1 MDLLFDQVSNVA
13 LGSIKTFASHVDPE
27 VSEEIVVTAYDNG
40 INYFDVCDPFMSE
53 RAERELGRIFAKKGW
68 PRRSYFVS
76 TRVFWHRNDMCN
88 LSRKEIL
95 ESVKGVVNR
104 TMFFLYC
111 LILSEEKHH
120 LCHPIY
126 GVYAIADL

>member
-1 MDLLFDQVSNVA
+1 MDVPFSLGQVSNVA

-27 VSEEIVVTAYDNG
+27 VSEAIVVTAYENG

-95 ESVKGVVNR
+95 ESVKGLANH
-104 TMFFLYC
+104 TMFLYC
-111 LILSEEKHH
+111 LILS
-120 LCHPIY
+120 L
-126 GVYAIADL
+126 

>member
-13 LGSIKTFASHVDPE
+13 LGSIKTFASHVDPD
-27 VSEEIVVTAYDNG
+27 VSEEIVVTAYENG
-40 INYFDVCDPFMSE
+40 INYFVVCDPFMSE

-95 ESVKGVVNR
+95 ESVKGVANR
-104 TMFFLYC
+104 TMFFFVLFNF
-111 LILSEEKHH
+111 I
-120 LCHPIY
+120 
-126 GVYAIADL
+126 

>member
-1 MDLLFDQVSNVA
+1 MA

-27 VSEEIVVTAYDNG
+27 VSEAIVVTAYENG

-95 ESVKGVVNR
+95 ESVKGVANH
-104 TMFFLYC
+104 TMFC
-111 LILSEEKHH
+111 LISFMKKSIT
-120 LCHPIY
+120 CATIY
-126 GVYAIADL
+126 DVYATAALFIPLLVRTSIID

>member
-1 MDLLFDQVSNVA
+1 MA

-27 VSEEIVVTAYDNG
+27 VSEAIVVTAYENG

-95 ESVKGVVNR
+95 ESVKGVANH
-104 TMFFLYC
+104 TMFLYC
-111 LILSEEKHH
+111 LIYLYEEKHH
-120 LCHPIY
+120 LCHH
-126 GVYAIADL
+126 L